1 MAMVTIRLSAELK
14 NRIDTLSA
22 QSGRPMSYFVRE
34 LIERGIEEF
43 EEDLRAQEVIRELPR
58 NRRENNLDSPK
69 RKWEPTVGSEKQL
82 SRLPKAVSKRVL
94 KKLNELVESDNPVKR
109 LKRLRGVWS
118 PFYSYR
124 VGDYRLIIDV
134 EDEVLTLILIDVDH
148 RKDIY
153 NN

>member
-1 MAMVTIRLSAELK
+1 M
-14 NRIDTLSA
+14 
-22 QSGRPMSYFVRE
+22 
-34 LIERGIEEF
+34 
-43 EEDLRAQEVIRELPR
+43 
-58 NRRENNLDSPK
+58 
-69 RKWEPTVGSEKQL
+69 
-82 SRLPKAVSKRVL
+82 SKRVL

-134 EDEVLTLILIDVDH
+134 EEEVLTLILIDVDH

-153 NN
+153 NK